1 MNLLFVK
8 SFYISSLLFIK
19 VTILYLPLVFNLSV
33 EKYLVKFGNRESRL
47 IFNVFFQ
54 KEIQETRFLV
64 MLDQIL
70 KTLPAL
76 YAESGV
82 SSFFL
87 KVDSVVSTSNS
98 KPHENSVFLP

>member
-1 MNLLFVK
+1 
-8 SFYISSLLFIK
+8 
-19 VTILYLPLVFNLSV
+19 
-33 EKYLVKFGNRESRL
+33 
-47 IFNVFFQ
+47 
-54 KEIQETRFLV
+54 

>member
-1 MNLLFVK
+1 
-8 SFYISSLLFIK
+8 
-19 VTILYLPLVFNLSV
+19 
-33 EKYLVKFGNRESRL
+33 
-47 IFNVFFQ
+47 
-54 KEIQETRFLV
+54 

-70 KTLPAL
+70 KTLPVL